1 MKQIRDAIVIG
12 AGIIGSA
19 TALALSRAGIKRVT
33 LIDKGPLASG
43 MTRRNAGL
51 VHPFHFHPLLCD
63 FANASHSFYNQWAV
77 SLGGKSSYVE
87 TGAAVVSN
95 FDVRDQFNMWLQC
108 VTHVTELAPSALNSL
123 FPPITESFR
132 AAMFTPHAGYADAVL
147 TAQAMVSAVKER
159 GLEVQTGTQ
168 VKQILV
174 QEKRIKGVIT
184 TTGELE
190 APVVVVA
197 GGGWTDKILLP
208 LGVSLHLRT
217 RRGVVVFYEQP
228 ATLNGDLPMLLD
240 ANGAYFFRPHP
251 YHMSAAG
258 RISLEAQTQ
267 SVDSLQDFVTPAEIN
282 NVKQFVD
289 ACIPSYLNVNPKRN
303 HAILYD
309 APADGLPALG
319 RVTNVDGLYVAAG
332 FGTSA
337 FSVAPAVGATVAQ
350 LLVDG
355 SSDRDLSPFDPLR
368 PALRS

>member
-19 TALALSRAGIKRVT
+19 TALALARGGVRRVT

-63 FANASHSFYNQWAV
+63 LAGTSHTFYNQWAV
-77 SLGGKSSYVE
+77 SLGGKSAFVE

-95 FDVRDQFNMWLQC
+95 FDARDQFTMWLQC
-108 VTHVTELAPSALNSL
+108 VTDANELAPDALNAL
-123 FPPITESFR
+123 FPSVTHSFR
-132 AAMFTPHAGYADAVL
+132 TALFTPHAGYADTVL
-147 TAQAMVSAVKER
+147 TAQAMVNAAKER
-159 GLEVQTGTQ
+159 GLEIQTGTQ
-168 VKQILV
+168 VKQIV
-174 QEKRIKGVIT
+174 VEQKHIKGVQT

-190 APVVVVA
+190 APIVIVA
-197 GGGWTDKILLP
+197 AGGWTDKVLLP
-208 LGVSLHLRT
+208 LGVSLRLRY
-217 RRGVVVFYEQP
+217 RRGVMAFYEQP
-228 ATLNGDLPMLLD
+228 PAITTNLPMLLD

-258 RISLEAQTQ
+258 RISLESQTQ
-267 SVDSLQDFVTPAEIN
+267 GVDTLEDFVSPAESA

-289 ACIPSYLNVNPKRN
+289 ACIPAFANVAPKRT
-303 HAILYD
+303 HSVLYD

-319 RVTNVDGLYVAAG
+319 RVTSVAGLYVAAG

-337 FSVAPAVGATVAQ
+337 FSVAPAVGETLAQ
-350 LLVDG
+350 LVVDG
-355 SSDRDLSPFDPLR
+355 SADRDISSFDPLR
-368 PALRS
+368 ASLRT